1 MNKMIQCQCGVTVR
15 GQNDDELVANA
26 QQHGKDAH
34 GGMVI
39 PRDQI
44 LAMAQPD
51 PAGK

>member
-15 GQNDDELVANA
+15 GKDDDELVANA
-26 QQHGKDAH
+26 QKHVNEAH

-39 PRDQI
+39 PREQI

-51 PAGK
+51 SSGS